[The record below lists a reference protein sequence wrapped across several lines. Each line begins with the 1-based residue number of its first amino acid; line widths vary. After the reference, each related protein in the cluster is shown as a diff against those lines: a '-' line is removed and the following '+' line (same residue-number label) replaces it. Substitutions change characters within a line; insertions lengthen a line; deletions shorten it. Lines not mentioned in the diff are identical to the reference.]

1 LFVAWS
7 RRRSTQYVEESE
19 ATIVGKGLRISA
31 WIVSVPVV
39 GGAADAQVK
48 VHSSP
53 LAMAMAMA
61 GLGGQ

>member
-1 LFVAWS
+1 
-7 RRRSTQYVEESE
+7 
-19 ATIVGKGLRISA
+19 
-31 WIVSVPVV
+31 VSVPVV